1 MPECSPYNLTQRVC
15 DLEEAISQI
24 LDNEGHPPM
33 EVTFGSDPNS
43 FDEPTQVLNINV
55 PTPPVIPDPEVVV
68 AADDTARGLLA
79 PTKLNQLMV
88 QQTDA
93 TNGNFSLW
101 KANALS
107 AGAWTLIGAS
117 MAKQNANAVAITGGT
132 ITGITDL
139 AVADGGTG
147 ASSAAGARV
156 NLTIPSDGPVG
167 VDFDWSLRSHF
178 WELIAANTNFTFSN
192 VIDGASIMVSIHS
205 VGSAYTVGWPASVR
219 WSGGTPPVHSGAD
232 RIDVYAF
239 TVINSIIF
247 GSVVADY
254 PDS

>member
-88 QQTDA
+88 QVTDA

-107 AGAWTLIGAS
+107 AGSWTLIGAS
-117 MAKQNANAVAITGGT
+117 MAKQNSNAVAITGGT

-147 ASSAAGARV
+147 ASTAAGARV
-156 NLTIPSDGPVG
+156 NLTVPSDGPTG
-167 VDFDWSLRSHF
+167 VDLDWAQHGSY
-178 WELIAANTNFTFSN
+178 WEVINANTAFTFSN
-192 VIDGASIMVSIHS
+192 VIDGASLMMS
-205 VGSAYTVGWPASVR
+205 VESLGAYTVAFPAGVK
-219 WSGGTPPVHSGAD
+219 WSGGTMPAHSGSGK
-232 RIDVYAF
+232 IDVYAF
-239 TVINSIIF
+239 TVINSVIF
-247 GSVVADY
+247 GSVVQNYDA
-254 PDS
+254 